1 MMQCMDCEISDFDFG
16 TPSYTQS
23 IPAAYIDYR
32 LGGIL
37 TDFQMGYLSDT
48 DPSFANEFRLMLA
61 GESVIDQGATLFT
74 IEAAINGAYDGNFNS
89 NFGAAI
95 EGLMYNSD
103 ADFTNDI
110 IVRLLQTYF
119 EINYA
124 ILKQQN
130 PNWSNEKLF
139 YEASKEVIHLS
150 LDAVGLIEGL
160 GTPADLLNAG
170 LYYLEGDRVNGNLS
184 LVAATPVIGLFSTTV
199 KGALRLQGFIPGT
212 TKKITQV
219 WAKDGSLI
227 KFGGTSLRRAMGIT
241 DPLNHAHHILP
252 LEHVNHPVV
261 QKAAKLNG
269 NPFHIDEINNGLEVL
284 ASQNTTHPAYNNLFF
299 MKLENFNNSYP
310 NATSEQAYNFINQ
323 EIAKAK
329 AAIQS
334 LPTNGKIND
343 VTWN

>member
-1 MMQCMDCEISDFDFG
+1 MNCDISDFG
-16 TPSYTQS
+16 TPAFTPTKTSTA
-23 IPAAYIDYR
+23 INRD

-37 TDFQMGYLSDT
+37 TDFHLQYLSNNPT
-48 DPSFANEFRLMLA
+48 FANDFRAAILTDL
-61 GESVIDQGATLFT
+61 VIDVNAGLFT
-74 IEAAINGAYDGNFNS
+74 ISAGMYGSFYGNFNP
-89 NFGAAI
+89 NFGLAI
-95 EGLMYNSD
+95 EGLMYNSN

-110 IVRLLQTYF
+110 ILRLFQTYF
-119 EINYA
+119 ETNYA

-130 PNWSNEKLF
+130 PNWTEKKLF
-139 YEASKEVIHLS
+139 YEVSKEIIHLS
-150 LDAVGLIEGL
+150 LDVVGLIEGL
-160 GTPADLLNAG
+160 GAPADLLNAG

-184 LVAATPVIGLFSTTV
+184 LVAATPVIGLYSATV

-241 DPLNHAHHILP
+241 DPLKHAHHILP

-269 NPFHIDEINNGLEVL
+269 NPFHINELNNGLEVL

-299 MKLENFNNSYP
+299 RKLEIFNNSYP
-310 NATSEQAYNFINQ
+310 NATSQQAYNFINQ

-334 LPTNGKIND
+334 LPNNGKIND